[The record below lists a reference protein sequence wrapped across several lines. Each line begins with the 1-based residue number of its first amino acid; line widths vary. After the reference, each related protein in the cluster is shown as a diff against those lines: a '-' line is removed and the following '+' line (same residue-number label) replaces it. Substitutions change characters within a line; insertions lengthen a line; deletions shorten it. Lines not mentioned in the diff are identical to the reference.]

1 MPSTA
6 YWYSARPPRP
16 TLARSGGRIPK
27 TVSGSDNK
35 QERKVPELRH
45 ISIDIETYS
54 DVDIKKV
61 GHFRYIDSPAFEV
74 LLVAYSEIGAYDVTV
89 ISLCEGEQLPQEFL
103 SDLYDP
109 NVVKHAFNASFEWYA
124 LSKHFGLSEEQ
135 RNMWIQQWVCTMVHA
150 AYLAYPTSLRSC
162 GEALKLSQDEAK
174 DRQGAALISLFCCP
188 HEPKKTNGFRE
199 RVYPHHEP
207 QKWAMFRSYN
217 AQDVV
222 AEKAIEERF
231 REFPVPDDVISDW
244 RLNEVI
250 VSRGVTLDK
259 DLVYQANCIAAE
271 EKEMLVGQLSRLTG
285 IEKPTDKPL
294 CAWLSKQLGFTVD
307 SLKKESLAELLARE
321 DLPPNVQK
329 ALELR
334 ASTGKTSIAKFQAM
348 AASICSDGTA
358 KGTLKYYGARTGRW
372 SGQLIQPQNIP
383 RVHIDDLDNAIALVK
398 RRDKQG
404 LIQAYGN
411 DLLDTISQL
420 IRSAIVAKKDCMLV
434 DADFSAIEARVI
446 SWLADEKWK
455 LDVFRSHGKIYEAS
469 ASMMFSVPIEKIK
482 KGNPEYELRAKGKIA
497 ELALGYQGGVGA
509 LINMGADKMNLSKK
523 EMQDIVT
530 RWRNANKAIAALWDR
545 FNSAAIKVV
554 QTGIPIGVN
563 NIIFR
568 SLDFLTVTLPS
579 GRSLYYARPRVVP
592 GKYGPQIEF
601 LGYDKNRWTVLTTYG
616 GKLTENI
623 VQAIAR
629 DILAEKIRL
638 LECSGIRI
646 LFHVHDEVVTEWTA
660 DMMQAVYS
668 RGRSPLDVVC
678 DIMKTPVS
686 WAKDLPLNAEG
697 YISPYFKKD

>member
-1 MPSTA
+1 MGFAQIFLHTVFGA
-6 YWYSARPPRP
+6 N
-16 TLARSGGRIPK
+16 K
-27 TVSGSDNK
+27 DKVSGSDNK

-74 LLVAYSEIGAYDVTV
+74 LLVAYSEIGADDVTV
-89 ISLCEGEQLPQEFL
+89 ISLCEGEQLSQEFL

-162 GEALKLSQDEAK
+162 GEALQLSQDEAK

-199 RVYPHHEP
+199 RVYPHNEP
-207 QKWAMFRSYN
+207 QKWAMFKSYN

-294 CAWLSKQLGFTVD
+294 CIWLSKQLGFTVD

-398 RRDKQG
+398 QRDKQG
-404 LIQAYGN
+404 LLQAYGS

-523 EMQDIVT
+523 EMQDIVN

-554 QTGIPIGVN
+554 QTGTPIGVN

-568 SLDFLTVTLPS
+568 RCQVSGLDFLTVTLPS

-660 DMMQAVYS
+660 DMMKAVYS

-686 WAKDLPLNAEG
+686 WAKGLPLNAEG

>member
-1 MPSTA
+1 MKHILIDLEAFS
-6 YWYSARPPRP
+6 SA
-16 TLARSGGRIPK
+16 
-27 TVSGSDNK
+27 
-35 QERKVPELRH
+35 
-45 ISIDIETYS
+45 
-54 DVDIKKV
+54 DIKKV
-61 GHFRYIDSPAFEV
+61 GHFRFIDSPDFE
-74 LLVAYSEIGAYDVTV
+74 LLLLSHGELGTNKVSIVS
-89 ISLCEGEQLPQEFL
+89 ICEGEKLSRQIL
-103 SDLYDP
+103 SDLFDP
-109 NVVKHAFNASFEWYA
+109 NVVKYSFNASFEWYA
-124 LSKHFGLSEEQ
+124 LSKYFRLTEVQ
-135 RNMWIQQWVCTMVHA
+135 RNMWIQQWRCVMVHA
-150 AYLAYPTSLRSC
+150 AYLGYPTSLKKC
-162 GEALKLSQDEAK
+162 GEALNLPQDEAK
-174 DRQGAALISLFCCP
+174 DKQGATLIALFCRP
-188 HEPKKTNGFRE
+188 QEPKKTNGYRN

-207 QKWAMFRSYN
+207 EKWALFKKYN

-222 AEKAIEERF
+222 AGIAIEERF
-231 REFPVPDDVISDW
+231 REFPVPDDVIRDW

-271 EKEMLVGQLSRLTG
+271 EKEILVGQLSRLTG
-285 IEKPTDKPL
+285 CEKPTDKPL
-294 CAWLSKQLGFTVD
+294 CAWLSNQLGFTVD
-307 SLKKESLAELLARE
+307 SLKKESLAELKARE
-321 DLPPNVQK
+321 DLPPNVKK

-348 AASICSDGTA
+348 ANSICSDGTA

-404 LIQAYGN
+404 LIQAYGS

-420 IRSAIVAKKDCMLV
+420 IRSAIIAKKDCMLV

-469 ASMMFSVPIEKIK
+469 ASMMFGVPIEKIK

-509 LINMGADKMNLSKK
+509 LINMGADKMNLSQR
-523 EMQDIVT
+523 EMQDIVN
-530 RWRNANKAIAALWDR
+530 RWRNANKAIAALWEK

-554 QTGIPIGVN
+554 QTGTPIGVN
-563 NIIFR
+563 NVIFR
-568 SLDFLTVTLPS
+568 RCQVSGLDFLTVTLPS
-579 GRSLYYARPRVVP
+579 GRTLYYARPRVVP
-592 GKYGPQIEF
+592 GRYGSQIEF
-601 LGYDKNRWTVLTTYG
+601 LGYDKNRWTTLTTYG

-629 DILAEKIRL
+629 DILAEKIHL

-660 DMMQAVYS
+660 DMMQAVQA
-668 RGRSPLDVVC
+668 RGKTALEVVC
-678 DIMKTPVS
+678 DVMKAPVS
-686 WAKDLPLNAEG
+686 WAPDLPLNAEG

>member
-1 MPSTA
+1 M
-6 YWYSARPPRP
+6 
-16 TLARSGGRIPK
+16 
-27 TVSGSDNK
+27 
-35 QERKVPELRH
+35 RH

-54 DVDIKKV
+54 DVDIKRV

-74 LLVAYSEIGAYDVTV
+74 LLLAYCEIDANKGAL
-89 ISLCEGEQLPQEFL
+89 ISLGEGEELPQKLL
-103 SDLYDP
+103 SDLFDP

-124 LSKHFGLSEEQ
+124 LSKYFRLTEVQ
-135 RNMWIQQWVCTMVHA
+135 RNMWIQQWQCTMVHA
-150 AYLAYPTSLRSC
+150 AYLGYPTSLQKC
-162 GEALKLSQDEAK
+162 GEALNLPQDKAK
-174 DRQGAALISLFCCP
+174 DKQGAALISLFCRP
-188 HEPKKTNGFRE
+188 QEPKKTNGFRT
-199 RVYPHHEP
+199 RVYPHDEP
-207 QKWAMFRSYN
+207 EKWALIKKYN
-217 AQDVV
+217 VQDVV
-222 AEKAIEERF
+222 AEMAIEERF
-231 REFPVPDDVISDW
+231 RDFPVPDDVISDW

-259 DLVYQANCIAAE
+259 DLVHQANCIAAE

-285 IEKPTDKPL
+285 CEKPTDKPL
-294 CAWLSKQLGFTVD
+294 CEWLSRQLGFTVD
-307 SLKKESLAELLARE
+307 SLKKESLAELRARE
-321 DLPPNVQK
+321 DLPPNVKK

-455 LDVFRSHGKIYEAS
+455 LDVFRSHGRIYEAS
-469 ASMMFSVPIEKIK
+469 ASMMFGVPIEKIK

-509 LINMGADKMNLSKK
+509 LINMGADKMDLSQK
-523 EMQDIVT
+523 EMQDIVN

-545 FNSAAIKVV
+545 FNSAAIQVT
-554 QTGIPIGVN
+554 QTGTPIGVN

-568 SLDFLTVTLPS
+568 RCQMSGLDFLTVTLPS

-592 GKYGPQIEF
+592 GRYGSQIEF
-601 LGYDKNRWTVLTTYG
+601 LGYDKNHWSAITTYG

-629 DILAEKIRL
+629 DILAEKLRL
-638 LECSGIRI
+638 LECSGIRV

-660 DMMQAVYS
+660 DMMKDVQT
-668 RGRSPLDVVC
+668 RGKTALDVVC
-678 DIMKTPVS
+678 DIMKAPVS
-686 WAKDLPLNAEG
+686 WAPDLPLNAEG
-697 YISPYFKKD
+697 YISKYFKKD